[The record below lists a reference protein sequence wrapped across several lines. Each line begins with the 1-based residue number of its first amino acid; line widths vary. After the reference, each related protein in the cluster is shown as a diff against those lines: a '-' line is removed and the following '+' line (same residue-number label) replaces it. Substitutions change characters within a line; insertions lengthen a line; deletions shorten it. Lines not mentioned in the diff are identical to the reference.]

1 MTVDDFNADGK
12 QDIIVS
18 YNFYGTLRVL
28 LGNGDG
34 TFSEKTRLLVENGT
48 ISNQVVTSD
57 PYTAVIFFGDGYG
70 QFQRYR
76 ILLTAYS
83 GYTTM
88 ISTDDFITN
97 YFARIYDLYFALLLM
112 SQYKRKI
119 TYTIDNDLED
129 NVNELHHLSKPVELD
144 EYQLI
149 EHRYFAV
156 EQQTQQNNQLLH
168 LIT

>member
-1 MTVDDFNADGK
+1 MVMEHLVKK
-12 QDIIVS
+12 QD
-18 YNFYGTLRVL
+18 YL
-28 LGNGDG
+28 LKMGQYLI
-34 TFSEKTRLLVENGT
+34 KLLQA
-48 ISNQVVTSD
+48 IHIQQSS
-57 PYTAVIFFGDGYG
+57 FFGDGYG